1 MTAKADTKPFVDKG
15 WDSVDWNNVQR
26 LQVRIVKEWKN
37 KKYKTVKHL
46 QKLLR
51 RSLSARL
58 LAVKRVTANSGKKTP
73 GIDRVVWKT
82 SEDKWSAVEQLKSK
96 KYTPQ
101 PMRRIYIPKKNGKKR
116 PLSIPTMRCR
126 GIQNLHL
133 LALDPIA
140 ETEGDKYSYGYRKS
154 RSTADAIQRTECILS
169 KKSAAQWIL
178 EGDIAGCFDNISH
191 EWLLEHIPTEKKTL
205 KKWLKAGYMD
215 KKILHQSV
223 KGSFQGS
230 PISPVLANMTLDGLE
245 KALENKFGKGGTSR
259 GLRYKVHV
267 NRYSDDF
274 YVTGKTKEILEE
286 GVLPTIREFL
296 SQRGLSLS
304 EEKTQIVHI
313 NQGFDFLGKNIK
325 KWNGKLIITPSKS
338 SIKEVKAKVKDVI
351 IRYRRACSMKMIKK
365 LNPIL
370 KGWVYYHRHT
380 SSSRTFAG
388 LEHYVYTKLWSW
400 CRRIHSNKSSKWIM
414 KKYFESTKTRNWV
427 FTCKG
432 ERIFLPTNVKIIRH
446 RLIKGKANPYYEE
459 WRAYFDERET
469 AKLAHKHSR
478 KLKRI
483 LEIQEKRCSICG
495 EVIRTIWD
503 GILHTPWESMTL
515 TGKKILISKAKL
527 IHRDCHHTGAF
538 KGPIKMLELL
548 APKGA

>member
-15 WDSVDWNNVQR
+15 WNSVNWNPVHSNVQR
-26 LQVRIVKEWKN
+26 LQARIVKAWKD

-58 LAVKRVTANSGKKTP
+58 LAVKRVTANKGKKTP
-73 GIDRVVWKT
+73 GIDGVVWKT
-82 SEDKWSAVEQLKSK
+82 SEDKWKAVEQLKSE

-116 PLSIPTMRCR
+116 PLSIPTMPCR
-126 GIQNLHL
+126 GKQQLHL

-154 RSTADAIQRTECILS
+154 RSTADAIQRTVCILA
-169 KKSAAQWIL
+169 KKSSAQWIL
-178 EGDIAGCFDNISH
+178 ECDIAGCFDNISH
-191 EWLLEHIPTEKKTL
+191 EWLLNHIPTDKKTL

-215 KKILHQSV
+215 KKVLYQSI

-245 KALENKFGKGGTSR
+245 KVLEDKFGKGGTYR
-259 GLRYKVHV
+259 GLKYKVHL

-274 YVTGKTKEILEE
+274 YVTGKSKTILEKE
-286 GVLPTIREFL
+286 ALPTIKEFL

-313 NQGFDFLGKNIK
+313 KEGFDFLGKNIR
-325 KWNGKLIITPSKS
+325 KWNGKPIIVPSKS
-338 SIKEVKAKVKDVI
+338 SSKEIKAKVKDVVM
-351 IRYRRACSMKMIKK
+351 RYKGACGMEMIKK

-380 SSSRTFAG
+380 SSSRKFSD
-388 LEHYVYTKLWSW
+388 LEHYVYTKLWRW
-400 CRRIHSNKSSKWIM
+400 CTRRHPNKSKKWIM
-414 KKYFESTKTRNWV
+414 KKYFEPTRARKWT
-427 FTCKG
+427 FHCKG
-432 ERIFLPTNVKIIRH
+432 ERIFLPTTVKIIRH
-446 RLIKGKANPYYEE
+446 RLIKGEANPYDDE
-459 WRAYFDERET
+459 WRGYFDERET
-469 AKLAHKHSR
+469 AKLAHKHPKR
-478 KLKRI
+478 LKRI
-483 LEIQEKRCSICG
+483 LDKQEKRCTKCG
-495 EVIRTIWD
+495 GIIQTLWD
-503 GILHTPWESMTL
+503 GILHTPGESMTL
-515 TGKKILISKAKL
+515 TGEILISKAKL
-527 IHRDCHHTGAF
+527 IHRKCHHAGAF
-538 KGPIKMLELL
+538 TGP
-548 APKGA
+548 